1 MNRHEKNRLGI
12 ARIADFAG
20 EYLTTGQAAALCSVT
35 PDTVLK
41 WVNSGKLQA
50 RRTPGGHCRIHK
62 RALIDL
68 MTQRSDD
75 GNVFNYCWEYNSKG
89 GELRTACRG
98 CLVYRARASRC
109 YEIANEIEEE
119 GHAKLVCRTPCEEC
133 DFYSM
138 ARGRHN

>member
-1 MNRHEKNRLGI
+1 MNDHDKRCLGI
-12 ARIADFAG
+12 RRVGNFSG

-41 WVNSGKLQA
+41 WVNSGKLPA

-68 MTQRSDD
+68 LAQRTDES
-75 GNVFNYCWEYNSKG
+75 NIFNYCWEYNSKG
-89 GELRTACRG
+89 GEPSAVCRS

-119 GHAKLVCRTPCEEC
+119 GHAKLACRTPCEEC
-133 DFYSM
+133 EFYTM
-138 ARGRHN
+138 ATTKSD